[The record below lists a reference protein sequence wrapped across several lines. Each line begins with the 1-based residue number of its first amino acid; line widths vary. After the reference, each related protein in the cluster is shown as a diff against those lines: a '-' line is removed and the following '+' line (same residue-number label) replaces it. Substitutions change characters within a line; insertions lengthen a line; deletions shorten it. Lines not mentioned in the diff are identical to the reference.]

1 MSQTFYSVV
10 RVFVKDNES
19 GAKEKAPLLIN
30 LFKKTTSKLAIEKYY
45 KEEGVYEISFFVE
58 QKNTTPDLAL
68 KEVGELL
75 GKGWNY
81 SFMEDPEDYT
91 SFATWSSSENNSFII
106 DKVIF
111 ANLETFYE

>member
-1 MSQTFYSVV
+1 M
-10 RVFVKDNES
+10 
-19 GAKEKAPLLIN
+19 
-30 LFKKTTSKLAIEKYY
+30 
-45 KEEGVYEISFFVE
+45 
-58 QKNTTPDLAL
+58 
-68 KEVGELL
+68 GELL